1 MACIYRVMSLVVFLI
16 LLHGFSPCY
25 GQGTRSRVPEEVWE
39 PEDLKNLPTP
49 EPRLPNPAR
58 LFADCAIDLIG
69 FYQSS
74 ISPGSIQRCPFYP
87 SCSNFTLQ
95 AIRRY
100 GFLKGVCLF
109 IDRNLYRENSDVM
122 NHYDLIR
129 LPSGT
134 LKLDDR
140 IYLTG
145 IE

>member
-1 MACIYRVMSLVVFLI
+1 MYRVMSLVVFFI
-16 LLHGFSPCY
+16 LLHGFSQCY
-25 GQGTRSRVPEEVWE
+25 GQDRVPEEAWE
-39 PEDLKNLPTP
+39 PEDLKNLATP

-58 LFADCAIDLIG
+58 LFTDCAIDLIG

-74 ISPGSIQRCPFYP
+74 ISPSSIQRCPFYP

-95 AIRRY
+95 AIKRY

-109 IDRNLYRENSDVM
+109 IDRNLYRENSDIM
-122 NHYDLIR
+122 NHYDFIR
-129 LPSGT
+129 LPSGI

-140 IYLTG
+140 IFLTG